1 MAEEAADQ
9 DQDTGT
15 PELSDEELWE
25 QDEAGETESEEE
37 ADTSEEEPA
46 EEEDEEEVEYEEDDD
61 EPEHDYEQ
69 RYKSLEKEFHRRN
82 EDTARLREEFNDM
95 RLKMLEQQQE
105 LSKAKAGQTQS
116 TVVDPSDEK
125 SWFDDED
132 RQTMS
137 EFGELTGVMQK
148 MIQHEMAK
156 QGKVVGE
163 TTQQAQERIAMV
175 EQSLQNQQQQQYLQ
189 NHEAYMRAEVGD
201 DYRDIDR
208 DADFQSFVLA
218 SPALTKMM
226 TESFDPVDHA
236 SVMNLWLDTQK
247 SESKLKPQDTGKQEA
262 RRRAASGLAKNTAP
276 QRTKSVENM
285 SDTELWDSIPD

>member
-15 PELSDEELWE
+15 PELSDEEIWE
-25 QDEAGETESEEE
+25 QDEAGETEPEEE
-37 ADTSEEEPA
+37 ADTSDDEPA
-46 EEEDEEEVEYEEDDD
+46 EEEGEEEVEEED

-69 RYKSLEKEFHRRN
+69 RYKSLEKEFHKRN
-82 EDTARLREEFNDM
+82 EDTARLRDDFNDM

-105 LSKAKAGQTQS
+105 LDKTKAGQTQS
-116 TVVDPSDEK
+116 AKQVDPSDET

-137 EFGELTGVMQK
+137 EFGELTGVMKK
-148 MIQHEMAK
+148 MIQHELAK
-156 QGKVVGE
+156 EGKVVGE
-163 TTQQAQERIAMV
+163 TTQQAQQRIEQV
-175 EQSLQNQQQQQYLQ
+175 EQTIQNQQQQQYLQ
-189 NHEAYMRAEVGD
+189 NHEAFMKAQVGD

-226 TESFDPVDHA
+226 TESFDAVDHA

-247 SESKLKPQDTGKQEA
+247 SEEKLKPQDTGKQEA

-285 SDTELWDSIPD
+285 SDDELWETIPD